1 MPRRSPG
8 EIRAQLPRRRTHHL
22 RAPVI
27 RGLSASTNRQ
37 ITVCERAHGLPAGE
51 LAHAFRRW
59 NADIRR
65 PREDADRFYERD
77 DTDLRNGDYHI
88 RTLLE
93 ITLQALS
100 SKARRELSAV
110 VGPADERVLDRTLNN
125 PFAPQDLPWWM
136 RRIGV

>member
-8 EIRAQLPRRRTHHL
+8 EIRTQLPQRRTRYR

-27 RGLSASTNRQ
+27 RGLSASASRQ
-37 ITVCERAHGLPAGE
+37 IAVFERGHGLPAGE
-51 LAHAFRRW
+51 VAHAFRRW
-59 NADIRR
+59 NKSVRQ
-65 PREDADRFYERD
+65 PRGEPEPFYERD

-93 ITLQALS
+93 MTLHALR

-110 VGPADERVLDRTLNN
+110 IGPADERVLDRTLNN